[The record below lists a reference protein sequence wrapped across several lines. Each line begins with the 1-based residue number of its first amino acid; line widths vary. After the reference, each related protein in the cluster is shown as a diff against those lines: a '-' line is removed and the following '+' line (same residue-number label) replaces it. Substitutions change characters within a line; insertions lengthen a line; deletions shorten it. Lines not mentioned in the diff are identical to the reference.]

1 MGLVEIASS
10 NSVWRGMDYYDNKKV
25 VSWESSEPGVYDGVV
40 SGSGD
45 NTYTVHVDTVHPR
58 KSIRQSTCLRKIF
71 IKIRRNGLRVPILR
85 VFILVILI
93 QISVYEDK
101 IYTWNVGEM
110 PSGLDSYV

>member
-1 MGLVEIASS
+1 MEI
-10 NSVWRGMDYYDNKKV
+10 YDNKKV

-71 IKIRRNGLRVPILR
+71 IKIRRNGATGSYIK
-85 VFILVILI
+85 I
-93 QISVYEDK
+93 VYF
-101 IYTWNVGEM
+101 G
-110 PSGLDSYV
+110 DSDPDQRIRG